1 METHDP
7 GTAALAGISAPMDKL
22 AMGLAAGLLFGA
34 AVSGVTLF
42 HLLLQPESA
51 PNLSLLAQ
59 YFYGYEVSRSGAAV
73 GFFWGFVSGFVA
85 GWFVTFVRNLVVSI
99 RMFIFRTKAELA
111 RSREFFDHL

>member
-1 METHDP
+1 METDDP

-22 AMGLAAGLLFGA
+22 AMGLATGLLFGA
-34 AVSGVTLF
+34 GVSGVTLF

-59 YFYGYEVSRSGAAV
+59 YFYGYTVSLSGAAV
-73 GFFWGFVSGFVA
+73 GFFWGFVSGFVL
-85 GWFVTFVRNLVVSI
+85 GWFATFVRNLTVAI
-99 RMFIFRTKAELA
+99 RMILYRTKAELA